1 MKPLSLPVDPMEDS
15 QRLMGELLP
24 MAKLLLER
32 CGEFFPMGAEIGFD
46 GEAQHVP
53 APEGIDQTN
62 TLAVAELLRQAFA
75 IRAEQGELRA
85 SAIIQDLMALELDA
99 DRRADAVSIEIE
111 HFTGNNVTMI
121 VRYKHLDGH
130 ITFEAPFVNEGVYRI
145 FPRRQG

>member
-1 MKPLSLPVDPMEDS
+1 
-15 QRLMGELLP
+15 
-24 MAKLLLER
+24 
-32 CGEFFPMGAEIGFD
+32 
-46 GEAQHVP
+46 
-53 APEGIDQTN
+53 
-62 TLAVAELLRQAFA
+62 
-75 IRAEQGELRA
+75 
-85 SAIIQDLMALELDA
+85 MALELDA